1 MRNVKPSRIA
11 LALSLVVL
19 GGSLATLVSATDA
32 ASAITADTA
41 HEFAVEDGALVT
53 TVDGRTKT
61 LVPDVGTVER
71 ITVTTVDGRLVVRTE
86 PLAPPDVSVAQRARA
101 KRIVTDEPAIA
112 NTIDAAGGAV
122 YTIRPV
128 PDGVSSDQAAV
139 IGADAERPWNRLV
152 PATDAA
158 FVAHDTADANALV
171 VLFAIPSSLF
181 SHGVWPESLVS
192 NVDSGGDV
200 AIIERIVVTNRSQD
214 MVTCRFERVHQ
225 RIADF
230 RDRQHSIIRSE
241 VIDGELCLFGSK
253 RSGLLVA

>member
-11 LALSLVVL
+11 MALSLVVL

-61 LVPDVGTVER
+61 LVPDVETVER

-86 PLAPPDVSVAQRARA
+86 SLAPPDVSVTRRARA

-112 NTIDAAGGAV
+112 DTIDAAGGAV

-139 IGADAERPWNRLV
+139 VGADAERPWNRLV
-152 PATDAA
+152 SATDAA
-158 FVAHDTADANALV
+158 FVAHDSADANALV
-171 VLFAIPSSLF
+171 LERERQLNATQRA
-181 SHGVWPESLVS
+181 LVVVDLS
-192 NVDSGGDV
+192 NDDV
-200 AIIERIVVTNRSQD
+200 RYSVVVNLDTERIESFVRLDPTMR
-214 MVTCRFERVHQ
+214 
-225 RIADF
+225 
-230 RDRQHSIIRSE
+230 
-241 VIDGELCLFGSK
+241 
-253 RSGLLVA
+253 

>member
-19 GGSLATLVSATDA
+19 GGSLATLVSATGA
-32 ASAITADTA
+32 ASAITAETA

-61 LVPDVGTVER
+61 LVPDVETVER

-86 PLAPPDVSVAQRARA
+86 SLAPPDVSVTRRARA

-112 NTIDAAGGAV
+112 DTIDAAGGAV

-139 IGADAERPWNRLV
+139 VGADAERPWNRLV
-152 PATDAA
+152 SDTDAA
-158 FVAHDTADANALV
+158 FVARDGADANALV
-171 VLFAIPSSLF
+171 LERERQLNATQRA
-181 SHGVWPESLVS
+181 LVV
-192 NVDSGGDV
+192 VDLPNDDV
-200 AIIERIVVTNRSQD
+200 RYSVVVNLETERIESFVRLDPTMR
-214 MVTCRFERVHQ
+214 
-225 RIADF
+225 
-230 RDRQHSIIRSE
+230 
-241 VIDGELCLFGSK
+241 
-253 RSGLLVA
+253 